1 MKRERKID
9 ECYGKNCDE
18 LELCRWCRWKASC
31 RVYEFFPQK
40 ENRGHMVSYEQI
52 ENWCEQVADKSPLPG
67 DTLEEKESEKIT
79 PEQILQFFRYILSLD
94 AKTISMLSRIFASYD
109 NEGEACSVQE
119 LADDLGLTRQ
129 AVHTRILKTISKHP
143 ELRNVFAMTLR
154 HIPRRGK
161 TKWK

>member
-1 MKRERKID
+1 
-9 ECYGKNCDE
+9 
-18 LELCRWCRWKASC
+18 
-31 RVYEFFPQK
+31 
-40 ENRGHMVSYEQI
+40 MVSYEQI
-52 ENWCEQVADKSPLPG
+52 ENWCEEVADKSPLPG
-67 DTLEEKESEKIT
+67 DTPEEKESEKIT

-109 NEGEACSVQE
+109 NEGEVCSVQE

-129 AVHTRILKTISKHP
+129 AVHTRILKIISKHP